1 MSAAAQ
7 QMPRVSFDRI
17 AYAYDDYT
25 SHPPAV
31 AAQIGRSIAGIAG
44 DRALV
49 LELGIG
55 TARIARP
62 KPSASASV
70 KSAGP
75 CTWRTAHRNVQP
87 TSGEGSG

>member
-1 MSAAAQ
+1 MAYTRSQPVIERTAA
-7 QMPRVSFDRI
+7 
-17 AYAYDDYT
+17 
-25 SHPPAV
+25 
-31 AAQIGRSIAGIAG
+31 
-44 DRALV
+44 
-49 LELGIG
+49 E